1 MLGRC
6 TLPKWRL
13 PWRPGILRAAKL
25 TLATAC
31 LATCSDEFKASS
43 RACSIG
49 KMAKRSK
56 ATTLALTALHVGV
69 FAELG
74 VLTRLYLDKLF
85 QASLLHTASSQSA
98 LH

>member
-1 MLGRC
+1 
-6 TLPKWRL
+6 
-13 PWRPGILRAAKL
+13 
-25 TLATAC
+25 
-31 LATCSDEFKASS
+31 
-43 RACSIG
+43 
-49 KMAKRSK
+49 MAKRSK